1 MYRQYIYIYIY
12 DLLFNYN
19 IIIKV
24 NEYLK
29 LKLPK
34 MNLKSQYIHIFNIF
48 RKLKVKKINTKKNND
63 GAIM

>member
-29 LKLPK
+29 LKPPK
-34 MNLKSQYIHIFNIF
+34 MNL
-48 RKLKVKKINTKKNND
+48 
-63 GAIM
+63 

>member
-1 MYRQYIYIYIY
+1 MNIQIKVDEYVKAKLYIKLKPSKRNMYRQYIY

-29 LKLPK
+29 LKPPK
-34 MNLKSQYIHIFNIF
+34 MNL
-48 RKLKVKKINTKKNND
+48 
-63 GAIM
+63 

>member
-1 MYRQYIYIYIY
+1 MYRQYIYIY

-29 LKLPK
+29 LKSPK
-34 MNLKSQYIHIFNIF
+34 MNL
-48 RKLKVKKINTKKNND
+48 
-63 GAIM
+63 